1 MDIVKRK
8 LVWVNP
14 TLFSYFFFQNH
25 QALNSK
31 DDPGALTSS
40 FVLVIGGSISRSF
53 LMACNGGSL
62 K

>member
-1 MDIVKRK
+1 MGQSNSIFK
-8 LVWVNP
+8 LI
-14 TLFSYFFFQNH
+14 FFFQNH

-40 FVLVIGGSISRSF
+40 FVLVIGGSMSRSF

>member
-1 MDIVKRK
+1 MRK
-8 LVWVNP
+8 FMLVNP
-14 TLFSYFFFQNH
+14 TLFSYFFCQNH
-25 QALNSK
+25 QALRSK